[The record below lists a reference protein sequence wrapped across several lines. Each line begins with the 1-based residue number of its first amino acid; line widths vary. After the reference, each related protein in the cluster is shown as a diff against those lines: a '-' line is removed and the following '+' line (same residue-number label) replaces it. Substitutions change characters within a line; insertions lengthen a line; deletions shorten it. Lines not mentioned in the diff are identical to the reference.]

1 MISQI
6 RDIEAGLER
15 LQELLEYV
23 NKGEAN
29 IFPDDVEM
37 LDDFKGSLAQIR
49 EALNL
54 PSYIEEERNRRTITA
69 GQYVTRTT
77 DQFVDDWIGG
87 FWKNCHRPA
96 PTMKDVQAWALD
108 EAIEELNSDEV
119 VGNFTPQVTENY
131 DNLEEINNEIK
142 RRRKS
147 K

>member
-1 MISQI
+1 
-6 RDIEAGLER
+6 
-15 LQELLEYV
+15 
-23 NKGEAN
+23 
-29 IFPDDVEM
+29 VEM

-49 EALNL
+49 EALDL

-77 DQFVDDWIGG
+77 DQFVDAWVGG
-87 FWKNCHRPA
+87 FWKNCHRPS
-96 PTMKDVQAWALD
+96 PTMEDVKAWAFD

-131 DNLEEINNEIK
+131 DNLEEINEEIK
-142 RRRKS
+142 RRRK

>member
-15 LQELLEYV
+15 LQELLEDVY
-23 NKGEAN
+23 KGEAN
-29 IFPDDVEM
+29 IFPDDVKM

-49 EALNL
+49 EALDL

-87 FWKNCHRPA
+87 FWKNCHRPS
-96 PTMKDVQAWALD
+96 PTMEDVKAWAFD

-131 DNLEEINNEIK
+131 DNLEEINEEIK
-142 RRRKS
+142 RRRK

>member
-6 RDIEAGLER
+6 RDIEAGLEG
-15 LQELLEYV
+15 LQELLEDVY
-23 NKGEAN
+23 KGEAN
-29 IFPDDVEM
+29 IFPDDVKM

-49 EALNL
+49 EALDL

-87 FWKNCHRPA
+87 FWKNCHRPS
-96 PTMKDVQAWALD
+96 PTMEDVKAWAFD

-131 DNLEEINNEIK
+131 DNLEEINEEIK
-142 RRRKS
+142 RRRK